1 MLYEI
6 VSRGG
11 ERRELSMTSDWTEC
25 EFSSAVCF
33 YFETTLSYSIRRTAA
48 TGFTWFLLG
57 YQTIERAVQSTV
69 VPSVAGS
76 KEPLKAFEL
85 CFEKGHARVLALHAL
100 MVYLY
105 HMGIEVPWAIAMAKR
120 VPGMIVQK
128 SLQDAFMSGLRES
141 AAVLRSTGWWWLD
154 HGHH

>member
-25 EFSSAVCF
+25 EFGSAVCF

-57 YQTIERAVQSTV
+57 YQAIERAVQSTV
-69 VPSVAGS
+69 VPS
-76 KEPLKAFEL
+76 
-85 CFEKGHARVLALHAL
+85 
-100 MVYLY
+100 
-105 HMGIEVPWAIAMAKR
+105 
-120 VPGMIVQK
+120 
-128 SLQDAFMSGLRES
+128 QDPKN
-141 AAVLRSTGWWWLD
+141 
-154 HGHH
+154 H